1 MEISHDQILNLV
13 LDACVELL
21 QAERSSLSESTIF
34 TDDLEA
40 DSLDLIEVAM
50 TIDDKLHLGLEEDDL
65 KYVSTIGDAVT
76 VVLRRA
82 SALNK
87 SEW

>member
-1 MEISHDQILNLV
+1 METSHDQILNLV
-13 LDACVELL
+13 FDACVELL

-34 TDDLEA
+34 ADDLEA

-50 TIDDKLHLGLEEDDL
+50 AIDDKLHLGLEEDDL
-65 KYVSTIGDAVT
+65 EYVSTIGDAVA
-76 VVLRRA
+76 VVLRRV
-82 SALNK
+82 SALNQ